1 MIEVVA
7 ALLRRD
13 DKFLI
18 CQRQKDKAR
27 PLLWE
32 FPGGKVEMGESKQR
46 ALVREC
52 IEELNIIVDV
62 GDIYMQ
68 VVHEYPD
75 IKIRLSL
82 LEAVIKTGQL
92 RKKEHKA
99 LAWIKREDIP
109 LYEFCPADIDIIKK
123 LYNEG

>member
-7 ALLRRD
+7 ALLRRE

-18 CQRQKDKAR
+18 CQRQEDKAR

-32 FPGGKVEMGESKQR
+32 FPGGKVEMGESKQQ

-52 IEELNIIVDV
+52 MEELSIIVDV
-62 GDIYMQ
+62 GEIYMQ
-68 VVHEYPD
+68 VIHEYPD
-75 IKIRLSL
+75 IKIHLSL
-82 LEAVIKTGQL
+82 FEAIIKTGEL
-92 RKKEHKA
+92 TKKEHKA
-99 LAWIKREDIP
+99 LAWIRREDIP

-123 LYNEG
+123 LHKEG